1 MLGFS
6 LWRVGN
12 CRPCGNFAR
21 EITILAKASKSK
33 QPRTHN
39 PEAVKAMA
47 EVRARLANTPT
58 RPVVTSSG
66 HNPKRNLIL
75 EEAFLEGL
83 RGGWSVSKSAWA
95 VGIVE
100 GTARYWRNQSRA
112 TLQEDGTYTDDF
124 CVRWDEAWDAGV
136 EKLEDE
142 ATRRA
147 LHGVEKPVY
156 QGGVL
161 VGTTTEYSDTL
172 LTFALRGKKP
182 DRYNTE
188 RHELT
193 GRNGAPI
200 ASKMEIEFVESKVK
214 K

>member
-6 LWRVGN
+6 LWQPGA
-12 CRPCGNFAR
+12 CRFCWNFAR
-21 EITILAKASKSK
+21 ENTILAKVVKSK
-33 QPRTHN
+33 EPRTHN
-39 PEAVKAMA
+39 PEAVKAIA
-47 EVRARLANTPT
+47 AARARLADTPT
-58 RPVVTSSG
+58 RPVVHNSG
-66 HNPKRNLIL
+66 NQKRSPAL

-95 VGIVE
+95 AGVVE
-100 GTARYWRNQSRA
+100 GTVRYWRNQSRI